1 VPRRWITAGADGCPA
16 AVCRYCR
23 PLGGAGAWV
32 DRLRSTAGRRPGGR
46 LPVSALPV
54 VDDAVMPGAWSLA
67 ARVPLALVPDSP
79 MLPWSCFDSC
89 LPCSRCHVTCDP
101 IPGREQTA
109 AGPGVAAAT
118 LPENNALCL
127 DVSISTLPESILID

>member
-1 VPRRWITAGADGCPA
+1 MALVALAAMVLLALVPM
-16 AVCRYCR
+16 VY
-23 PLGGAGAWV
+23 
-32 DRLRSTAGRRPGGR
+32 RLRSPAGRRPSGP
-46 LPVSALPV
+46 LLVSVPPV
-54 VDDAVMPGAWSLA
+54 VEDAVVPGAWSLA

-101 IPGREQTA
+101 FPGREQTA